1 MATERNAP
9 GTRKLLS
16 DAVSYVSLTAL
27 SLLVLFPIWLTIV
40 RAVSPPFEYI
50 EAGQPFLPVN
60 ADLGVFGDAWREGGL
75 GRAMLVTVAIAVV
88 ITVAQLATSIA
99 AAYAFA
105 FLRFPFQ
112 RLLFGVVL
120 ATMLLP
126 IEVTLVANDSGGA
139 VTQMVLDADASR
151 IARVVFTNCD
161 AFEAFPP
168 FPFDV
173 LFGAARRERV
183 FRGLA
188 RAIALAPIRY
198 PMYRILTRRGFP
210 KGLLADWVRPAR
222 QIPGVSRD
230 ALAFLRSAMAMD
242 LVPISER
249 MTEFPRPVLL
259 CWGTGDRFFTLKLG
273 RRLEATFPDA
283 RLVEIQDAWTFVAI
297 DQPERLTALIAEF
310 VQRVGSEPWLS
321 SPSMAS
327 TN

>member
-1 MATERNAP
+1 MPNTHNYS
-9 GTRKLLS
+9 T
-16 DAVSYVSLTAL
+16 VSLPAGAIDYREAGPADGPVVVFIHGF
-27 SLLVLFPIWLTIV
+27 LVDDRLWGAIPERLGEQGI
-40 RAVSPPFEYI
+40 RAIAPRLPLGSHSRPMNADADMSPPGV
-50 EAGQPFLPVN
+50 ARTVLDFL
-60 ADLGVFGDAWREGGL
+60 AALDLD
-75 GRAMLVTVAIAVV
+75 
-88 ITVAQLATSIA
+88 
-99 AAYAFA
+99 
-105 FLRFPFQ
+105 
-112 RLLFGVVL
+112 
-120 ATMLLP
+120 
-126 IEVTLVANDSGGA
+126 EVTLVANDSGGA

-230 ALAFLRSAMAMD
+230 ALAFLRGAMAMD